1 MQIIGD
7 VLDACG
13 DNIDSAIKQLGQ
25 LRLTAHCGTSQP
37 SPSGADQAANPSAAA
52 GSQAAGEQSIQASH
66 SRRMQLLFHFQE
78 ECNACC
84 YRGLTAN

>member
-25 LRLTAHCGTSQP
+25 LRLTAHCGTTQP
-37 SPSGADQAANPSAAA
+37 AASGADQANPNAAA
-52 GSQAAGEQSIQASH
+52 GSQAAGERSIQALH
-66 SRRMQLLFHFQE
+66 
-78 ECNACC
+78 
-84 YRGLTAN
+84 